1 VVEVVDQQTIPQL
14 LEQVVMV
21 VAELDQQMILEL
33 QQLLELLTPEVVA
46 VVELLVILDLR
57 LDKQQLVDQ
66 E

>member
-33 QQLLELLTPEVVA
+33 QQLVELLTPEVVA